1 MAKRGEI
8 KNISKV
14 LEDVISQKHFKVGI
28 DNLRVQEAWVKTMG
42 ENIQKYTYGV
52 KFKKG
57 KLYIKLKSSVLKE
70 ELIFEKNKVIT
81 LINLDLFNNFSGL
94 ANVLIN
100 LDLFITVSNSTA
112 HLASALG
119 VKTIFIKPESH
130 ASFHYWNYEDGKSSC
145 HLHNSNSEMMHDS
158 LV

>member
-1 MAKRGEI
+1 MVKRGEI

-14 LEDVISQKHFKVGI
+14 LEDVISQKHFKIGI

-42 ENIQKYTYGV
+42 GNIQKYTYSV

-81 LINLDLFNNFSGL
+81 LINKELGKEYVKELVFN
-94 ANVLIN
+94 
-100 LDLFITVSNSTA
+100 
-112 HLASALG
+112 
-119 VKTIFIKPESH
+119 
-130 ASFHYWNYEDGKSSC
+130 
-145 HLHNSNSEMMHDS
+145 
-158 LV
+158 